1 MSQCLR
7 WLGAPPTLLALLLLL
22 LNDRVWKDQW
32 PGLVTGKL
40 SDFAGLLVAPP
51 LLALALSVCRVTR
64 PAAWALGLTGIGF
77 AVVKATT
84 AGAEFATTAWSL
96 VMPSAVLHD
105 PTDLVALPA
114 LVAAWRTWIWAARP
128 QPTRRRR
135 AMLALGSLALP
146 LAVFATAATSCS
158 PATGLD
164 EVTVYEGVFTGGTGA
179 TEQRIVSR
187 SYSSVTIDTAGQL
200 QVLANLDSDRLVH
213 DGRRVIEQV
222 CSTAAP
228 RLCWRRAPDRTA
240 AVDASTDGGATWQT
254 EFALGQQELKAIRE
268 EMGDEQCGERPR
280 LGVVDLA
287 VLDSP
292 GGQVVAAAASNS
304 GLLLRG
310 TSGQWKRLP
319 LDDIISFAQPAPTP
333 DAGQQLYPVEPA
345 PRPTGPSRT
354 PTGTVGPVP
363 TRTCAIPVTRTYTPD
378 PRNGPPVTVTRCP

>member
-1 MSQCLR
+1 M
-7 WLGAPPTLLALLLLL
+7 GAPPTLLALLLLL
-22 LNDRVWKDQW
+22 LNDRVWKEQW

-40 SDFAGLLVAPP
+40 SDFAGLVVAPP

-64 PAAWALGLTGIGF
+64 PAAWALGATAIGF

-84 AGAEFATTAWSL
+84 AGAEFATAAWSL
-96 VMPSAVLHD
+96 VMPSSVLRD

-114 LVAAWRTWIWAARP
+114 LWAAWRTWRWAARP
-128 QPTRRRR
+128 EPTRNRR
-135 AMLALGSLALP
+135 AILALGSLALP

-164 EVTVYEGVFTGGTGA
+164 EVTVYEGVFTSGTGA
-179 TEQRIVSR
+179 TEQRIVSG
-187 SYSSVTIDTAGQL
+187 SYSSVTIDPAGQL
-200 QVLANLDSDRLVH
+200 QVLGNLDSYRLVH
-213 DGRRVIEQV
+213 DGRRMTTQV

-254 EFALGQQELKAIRE
+254 EFALGQQELKAVRE
-268 EMGDEQCGERPR
+268 DLGDDQCGGRPP

-292 GGQVVAAAASNS
+292 AGQVVAAAASNS
-304 GLLLRG
+304 GLLLRS
-310 TSGQWKRLP
+310 TSGEWRRLP
-319 LDDIISFAQPAPTP
+319 LDDIDDIAQSPPTP
-333 DAGQQLYPVEPA
+333 DPGQQLYPVEPA
-345 PRPTGPSRT
+345 PSPTGPTRS
-354 PTGTVGPVP
+354 PTGTLGPVP
-363 TRTCAIPVTRTYTPD
+363 TRTCAVPVTRTYTPD